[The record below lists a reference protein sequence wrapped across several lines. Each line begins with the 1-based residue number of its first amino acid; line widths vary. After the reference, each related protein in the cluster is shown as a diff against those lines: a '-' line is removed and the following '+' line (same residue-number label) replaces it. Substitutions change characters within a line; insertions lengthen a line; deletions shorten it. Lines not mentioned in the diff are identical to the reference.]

1 MNKQSLFDNIKLS
14 DKRALGIWG
23 GRVVAGT
30 EKMLEEIVK
39 KFFSKFD
46 NTINLWIQESQ

>member
-14 DKRALGIWG
+14 DIHALGIWG

-30 EKMLEEIVK
+30 EKMFEEIVK
-39 KFFSKFD
+39 NFFFQ
-46 NTINLWIQESQ
+46 IW